1 MVSNGTLSRGAS
13 VLYTC
18 SQFDISRLLVS
29 LPRRGESEVQRL
41 LGQTKSVEERLVA
54 DAHAQQ
60 QLLEEAH
67 KGELSRMVQELDA
80 KKAMKL
86 KELEDGLQ
94 REIQA
99 VLNTS
104 KRDINDIESEMNK
117 RKMALMTQAQTQTAM
132 DVDRLSNLAVTAKLV
147 PSMTR
152 TIIETNTGTGSII
165 AVAGG
170 GEISTGSAAAQSIK
184 TESIQAAPVPGTLVQ
199 TTDVKTGDI
208 CRNDNDAK
216 VGQGA
221 IVSTMSEVS
230 QAPHAGQDL
239 SKPRID
245 AAYGR
250 KDIHADATLNK
261 DSRILA
267 GEPKSSTTTR
277 V

>member
-1 MVSNGTLSRGAS
+1 LFRSCRG
-13 VLYTC
+13 
-18 SQFDISRLLVS
+18 Q
-29 LPRRGESEVQRL
+29 GEITRL
-41 LGQTKSVEERLVA
+41 LGQTKAVEERLVA
-54 DAHAQQ
+54 EAQAQQ
-60 QLLEEAH
+60 KLYEEQH
-67 KGELSRMVQELDA
+67 KGELSKLVQELDA

-94 REIQA
+94 RQIQA
-99 VLNTS
+99 ALNTS
-104 KRDINDIESEMNK
+104 KRDINNIESEMNK
-117 RKMALMTQAQTQTAM
+117 RKMALMTQAQAQTAK

-147 PSMTR
+147 PSTTR

-184 TESIQAAPVPGTLVQ
+184 TESVQAAPAPGTLVQ

-208 CRNDNDAK
+208 RRNDNDAR

-239 SKPRID
+239 SQKPRVD

-250 KDIHADATLNK
+250 KDIHTDSSLNK
-261 DSRILA
+261 DVRSTA